1 MRLSATIA
9 TAVNRCNP
17 VLAEGVGG
25 AVGMGGAVR
34 GGGPS
39 LRFTAGPV
47 QRTHPAL
54 TTVGHAHAQMVEIVR
69 DQLHLGEW

>member
-34 GGGPS
+34 GGGLS

-54 TTVGHAHAQMVEIVR
+54 TVGHAHAQVVEIDTVKIN
-69 DQLHLGEW
+69 